1 MDMTAATPQNQDY
14 TLGSGEVWFANFVAG
29 TKTPAGF
36 RYFGNTPA
44 FSFGTTTT
52 TLDHVDSDHGHP
64 KFVDRTLPLTVVE
77 ELSLTCDN
85 ISWDNVAM
93 SVLGTKS
100 TVTTTSATVAAEH
113 IDDVSPGLHYQL
125 GQTTNNPSG
134 VRGLDTVST
143 GIYATVTDD
152 AGTPVSFAQT
162 TDFIVDPDRGTIY
175 IVEGG
180 AIVEG
185 TNLRVTY
192 KTRAASHTRVIS
204 GQNLVEGALKF
215 VSFNS
220 QGTQKDYFF
229 PYVQITPDG
238 EFGLKGDTW
247 QELKFKMKTLKL
259 VGKASVYVDG
269 TDFI

>member
-1 MDMTAATPQNQDY
+1 MTVATPQNNDY
-14 TLGSGEVWFANFVAG
+14 TLGSGEVWFANFLAG

-52 TLDHVDSDHGHP
+52 TLDHVDADHGHP

-100 TVTTTSATVAAEH
+100 TVTTTSATVAAEP
-113 IDDVSPGLHYQL
+113 ISAVIPGLYYQL
-125 GQTTNNPSG
+125 GASDNNPSG
-134 VRGLDTVST
+134 VRALDVVSA
-143 GIYATVTDD
+143 GVDATVTND
-152 AGTPVSFAQT
+152 AGTPVSYAQT
-162 TDFIVDPDRGTIY
+162 TDFVIDRDRGTIY
-175 IVEGG
+175 VVPGG
-180 AIVEG
+180 AIVAG

-192 KTRAASHTRVIS
+192 KTLAKSHTRVIS

-220 QGTQKDYFF
+220 QGSQKDYFF